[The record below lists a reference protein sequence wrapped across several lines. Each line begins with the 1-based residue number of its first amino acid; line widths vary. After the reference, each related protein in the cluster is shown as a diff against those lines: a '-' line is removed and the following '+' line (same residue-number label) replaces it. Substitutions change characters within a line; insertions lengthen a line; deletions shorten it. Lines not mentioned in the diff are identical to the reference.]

1 MNDKDAMEIANWHI
15 AHTWADGLGL
25 EYAGVDLV
33 DLTVYSLL
41 TILGRVEMAEAEK
54 AQAPN
59 A

>member
-1 MNDKDAMEIANWHI
+1 MSKQEMEQANWQI
-15 AHTWADGLGL
+15 AHTWAEGLGL
-25 EYAGVDLV
+25 EYAGIDLG

-41 TILGRVEMAEAEK
+41 SILGRVEMNEQEK